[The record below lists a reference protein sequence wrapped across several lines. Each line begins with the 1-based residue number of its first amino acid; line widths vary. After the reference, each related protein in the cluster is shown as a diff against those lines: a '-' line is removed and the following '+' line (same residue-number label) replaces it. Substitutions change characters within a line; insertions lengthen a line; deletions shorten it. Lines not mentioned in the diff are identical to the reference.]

1 MAKKQVKSS
10 KLERFTKVVEAIKQT
25 LILILLVITLFF
37 TITKGYAIESIKV
50 GEVEIKLIK

>member
-10 KLERFTKVVEAIKQT
+10 KLERFTKIVEAIKQT

-37 TITKGYAIESIKV
+37 TITKGHAIESIKV
-50 GEVEIKLIK
+50 GEVEIKLTK